1 MGCCNKHNHHSC
13 VKVENHPSLIK
24 DNVSKAI
31 ISVDDKAYQAALS
44 RKNKSKKLK
53 HMENDISELKIMM
66 ATLIQK
72 LDK

>member
-1 MGCCNKHNHHSC
+1 MSCCNHNHRDC
-13 VKVENHPSLIK
+13 TKVENHPSLIK

-31 ISVDDKAYQAALS
+31 ISVDDRAYQAAIAKKNES
-44 RKNKSKKLK
+44 RKMNQ
-53 HMENDISELKIMM
+53 MENDISELKLMM

>member
-1 MGCCNKHNHHSC
+1 MSCCNHNHRDC
-13 VKVENHPSLIK
+13 TKIENHPSLIK
-24 DNVSKAI
+24 DNISKAI

-44 RKNKSKKLK
+44 RKNKAKKLK
-53 HMENDISELKIMM
+53 QMENDISELKIMM